1 MWKVMDKLN
10 KLAQIADKGWR
21 PILRVEKGANI
32 VDQYI
37 SRSPAPLEAKWCRTL
52 KYSGITGDTLKNLI
66 CVTASVTCSF
76 HTFTTTRI
84 FIRP

>member
-1 MWKVMDKLN
+1 MWNVMDKLN

-21 PILRVEKGANI
+21 PILIVEKGANT

-37 SRSPAPLEAKWCRTL
+37 SRSPEAMWCRTVRCA
-52 KYSGITGDTLKNLI
+52 GITVGTVKHLI
-66 CVTASVTCSF
+66 CVMVSVTCSF

-84 FIRP
+84 FFRP